1 MQTDEKDDVMTRGS
15 FTAAGLLAALALP
28 AHADGHATLMGH
40 ALANGGSTLLVMADL
55 SMPGEVMAH
64 DLAMPIDAIAYR
76 PVTGD
81 LLGYTNGAIYAIDPM
96 SGAMTDLGATVMD
109 GAMVADGAM
118 VGFDFNNAIDAVR
131 VVSSAGDNLVYF
143 PEGFG
148 DNDERAG
155 SLRRFTD
162 LAYASGDAN
171 AGATPMI
178 FANAY
183 TNAIAGVKASGTLQ
197 YALDAATDALVTL
210 ANNDGTLATIAP
222 VTVDGMAADLSGM
235 GGFDIVSPAEGRD
248 MAYAILQ
255 MDGGDSA
262 GLYSIDLSTGAA
274 TMLADLGMGGITGF
288 AVSMSEM

>member
-1 MQTDEKDDVMTRGS
+1 MTRR
-15 FTAAGLLAALALP
+15 TLATAGLLTALALP
-28 AHADGHATLMGH
+28 AHADTHMTLMGH
-40 ALANGGSTLLVMADL
+40 ALANDGATLLVMADL

-64 DLAMPIDAIAYR
+64 DLAMPLDAIAYR

-81 LLGYTNGAIYAIDPM
+81 LLGYTNGAVYTIDPM
-96 SGAMTDLGATVMD
+96 SGAMTDLGANVME

-162 LAYASGDAN
+162 LAYAAGDAN
-171 AGATPMI
+171 DGADPMV
-178 FANAY
+178 FGNAY
-183 TNAIAGVKASGTLQ
+183 TNAIAGMKASATLQ

-210 ANNDGTLATIAP
+210 ANNDGTLMTVAS

-235 GGFDIVSPAEGRD
+235 GGFDIVSPEEGTD

-255 MDGGDSA
+255 MEGADSA
-262 GLYSIDLSTGAA
+262 GLYAIDLSTGAV

-288 AVSMSEM
+288 AVSMSAM

>member
-1 MQTDEKDDVMTRGS
+1 MTRS
-15 FTAAGLLAALALP
+15 SLAAAGLIAVLGLP
-28 AHADGHATLMGH
+28 AYADDHVALMGH
-40 ALANGGSTLLVMADL
+40 ALANDGSTLLVMADL
-55 SMPGEVMAH
+55 SMPGEVMAY
-64 DLAMPIDAIAYR
+64 DLATPLDAIAYR

-81 LLGYTNGAIYAIDPM
+81 LLGYTNGAVFTIDPS
-96 SGAMTDLGATVMD
+96 SGAMTDLGATVME

-162 LAYASGDAN
+162 LAYAAGDAN
-171 AGATPMI
+171 EGADPMV

-183 TNAIAGVKASGTLQ
+183 TNAIAGMKASGTLQ

-210 ANNDGTLATIAP
+210 ANNDGTLVTVAD
-222 VTVDGMAADLSGM
+222 VTVDGMAADLSAM
-235 GGFDIVSPAEGRD
+235 GGFDIASPEEGTD
-248 MAYAILQ
+248 LAYAVLQ
-255 MDGGDSA
+255 MEGGATS
-262 GLYSIDLSTGAA
+262 GLYSIDLATGAA
-274 TMLADLGMGGITGF
+274 TMLADLGVGGVTGF
-288 AVSMSEM
+288 AVSMSGM

>member
-1 MQTDEKDDVMTRGS
+1 MTLRA
-15 FTAAGLLAALALP
+15 FTAAGLLTALALP
-28 AHADGHATLMGH
+28 AHADNHATLTGH
-40 ALANGGSTLLVMADL
+40 ALANGGTTLLVMADL
-55 SMPGEVMAH
+55 SMPGNVMAH
-64 DLAMPIDAIAYR
+64 DLAMPVDAIAYR

-81 LLGYTNGAIYAIDPM
+81 LLGYSNGSVYQIDPM
-96 SGAMTDLGATVMD
+96 SGAMTDLGATVME

-143 PEGFG
+143 PQGFG

-162 LAYASGDAN
+162 LAYAPGDAN
-171 AGATPMI
+171 AGAAPMV

-183 TNAIAGVKASGTLQ
+183 TNAIAGMKASGTLQ

-210 ANNDGTLATIAP
+210 ANNDGTLATVAA
-222 VTVDGMAADLSGM
+222 VTIDGMAADLSGM
-235 GGFDIVSPAEGRD
+235 GGFDIVSPAEGTD

-255 MDGGDSA
+255 LDGSETA
-262 GLYSIDLSTGAA
+262 GLYSIDLATGAA
-274 TMLADLGMGGITGF
+274 TMQADLGIGGVTGF
-288 AVSMSEM
+288 AVSMSAM

>member
-1 MQTDEKDDVMTRGS
+1 MTRR
-15 FTAAGLLAALALP
+15 TLTTAGLLTALALP
-28 AHADGHATLMGH
+28 AHADSHMNLMGH
-40 ALANGGSTLLVMADL
+40 ALANDGSTLLVMADL
-55 SMPGEVMAH
+55 SMPGEVMAY
-64 DLAMPIDAIAYR
+64 DLAMPVDAIAYR

-81 LLGYTNGAIYAIDPM
+81 LLGFTNGAVYTIDPM
-96 SGAMTDLGATVMD
+96 SGAMTDLGATIME
-109 GAMVADGAM
+109 GAMVAEGAM

-162 LAYASGDAN
+162 LAYAEGDAN
-171 AGATPMI
+171 VGATPMI

-183 TNAIAGVKASGTLQ
+183 TNAIAGMKASGTLQ
-197 YALDAATDALVTL
+197 YALDAETDALVTL
-210 ANNDGTLATIAP
+210 ANNDGTLATIAS

-235 GGFDIVSPAEGRD
+235 GGFDIVSPEEGTD
-248 MAYAILQ
+248 MAYAVLQ
-255 MDGGDSA
+255 MEGSASA
-262 GLYSIDLSTGAA
+262 GLYAIDLATGTA

-288 AVSMSEM
+288 AVSMSSM

>member
-1 MQTDEKDDVMTRGS
+1 MTRR
-15 FTAAGLLAALALP
+15 TLATAGLLTALALP
-28 AHADGHATLMGH
+28 AHADDHVTLMGH
-40 ALANGGSTLLVMADL
+40 ALANDGATLLVMADL

-64 DLAMPIDAIAYR
+64 DLAMPLDAIAYR

-81 LLGYTNGAIYAIDPM
+81 LLGYTNGAVYTIDPM
-96 SGAMTDLGATVMD
+96 SGAMTDLGATVME

-162 LAYASGDAN
+162 LAYAAGDAN
-171 AGATPMI
+171 EGADPMV

-183 TNAIAGVKASGTLQ
+183 TNAIAGMKASATLQ

-210 ANNDGTLATIAP
+210 ANNDGTLATVAA

-235 GGFDIVSPAEGRD
+235 GGFDIVSPEEGTD

-255 MDGGDSA
+255 MEGADSA
-262 GLYSIDLSTGAA
+262 GLYEIDLSTGSA
-274 TMLADLGMGGITGF
+274 TMLADLGTGGITGF
-288 AVSMSEM
+288 AVSMSAM

>member
-1 MQTDEKDDVMTRGS
+1 MTRRL
-15 FTAAGLLAALALP
+15 FATAGLLTALALP
-28 AHADGHATLMGH
+28 AHADDHMTLTGH
-40 ALANGGSTLLVMADL
+40 ALANDGSTLLVMGDL
-55 SMPGEVMAH
+55 SMPGEIMAH
-64 DLAMPIDAIAYR
+64 DLSMPLDAIAYR

-81 LLGYTNGAIYAIDPM
+81 LLGYTNGAVYRIDPM
-96 SGAMTDLGATVMD
+96 SGAMTDLGATVME

-148 DNDERAG
+148 ENDARAG

-162 LAYASGDAN
+162 LAYAEGDAN

-183 TNAIAGVKASGTLQ
+183 TNAIAGMTASGTLQ

-210 ANNDGTLATIAP
+210 ANNDGTLMTIAP
-222 VTVDGMAADLSGM
+222 VTVEGMAADLSGM
-235 GGFDIVSPAEGRD
+235 GGFDIVSPEEGTD
-248 MAYAILQ
+248 MAYAMLQ
-255 MDGGDSA
+255 MDGSDNA
-262 GLYSIDLSTGAA
+262 GLYSIDLATGAA
-274 TMLADLGMGGITGF
+274 TLLADLGMGGITGF
-288 AVSMSEM
+288 AVSMSAM

>member
-1 MQTDEKDDVMTRGS
+1 MTRAALP
-15 FTAAGLLAALALP
+15 TAGLLTALARP
-28 AHADGHATLMGH
+28 AHADNHMTLMGH
-40 ALANGGSTLLVMADL
+40 ALANDGSTLLVMADL
-55 SMPGEVMAH
+55 SMPGEVMAY
-64 DLAMPIDAIAYR
+64 DLSMPVDAIAYR

-81 LLGYTNGAIYAIDPM
+81 LLGFTNGAVYTIDPM
-96 SGAMTDLGATVMD
+96 SGAMTDLGATIME
-109 GAMVADGAM
+109 GAMVAEGAM

-162 LAYASGDAN
+162 LAYAEGDAN

-183 TNAIAGVKASGTLQ
+183 TNAIAGMKASGTLQ
-197 YALDAATDALVTL
+197 YALDAETDALVTL
-210 ANNDGTLATIAP
+210 ANNAGTLATVAD

-235 GGFDIVSPAEGRD
+235 GGFDIVSPEEGTD
-248 MAYAILQ
+248 MAYAVLQ
-255 MDGGDSA
+255 MEGSDNA
-262 GLYSIDLSTGAA
+262 GLYSIDLATGAA
-274 TMLADLGMGGITGF
+274 TLLADLGMGGITGF
-288 AVSMSEM
+288 AVSMSSM